1 MFYTKYR
8 PQKFS
13 EISRPNEAADA
24 LSKEVMSG
32 NTVHAY
38 LFVGPRGTGKTST
51 ARILSKAL
59 NCLDLDK
66 NGDPCDKCSSCE
78 AIKKG
83 SYLDLIEIDAASNR
97 GIDDIRELKNRV
109 KLAPTAGK
117 NKIYIIDEVHMLT
130 TEAFNA
136 LLKTLEEPPKNTV
149 FILCTTE
156 LHKMPDTIKS
166 RCQVFKFKRATIRQL
181 VTKLEKIV
189 TEEALTVEKPDLEK
203 IARASLGGFRDAETM
218 LQQVSEGE
226 VTVDSLLNV
235 GSREKYLEF
244 GEFLF
249 KKDTAAA
256 IKIANKIF
264 DEGAD
269 LYVWSGEF
277 IKHLRDMLM
286 LKSGISFELLE
297 LPDELLSEIKEQAA
311 SVDLPWLLATL
322 EVFVEA
328 QAKIKTSFIPQLP
341 VEIAI
346 VKVCGNTS
354 VAIQSDF
361 SKAPQSPKSS
371 NKNQKSMPSSEIK
384 DGTAAQLEKEPSQMD
399 SGNTLGESGEEV
411 SDEASLSVII
421 EISLVAEKW
430 GSVMSRIEN
439 INKSILGLLRAVKPV
454 AVEGRFLVIEV
465 SYAFHKE
472 RLEAPKNREVVER
485 VLKDIFDADM
495 RLRCVMSAEKPKP
508 MNPREVGVLTD
519 INVVAID
526 KNAVIDML
534 DGGLPL

>member
-24 LSKEVMSG
+24 LSKQVIVG

-109 KLAPTAGK
+109 KLAPAVGK

-130 TEAFNA
+130 IEAFNA
-136 LLKTLEEPPKNTV
+136 LLKTLEEPPKSTL

-156 LHKMPDTIKS
+156 LHKVPDTIKS
-166 RCQVFKFKRATIRQL
+166 RCQIFKFKRATIRQL

-189 TEEALTVEKPDLEK
+189 TEEALIVEKADLEK
-203 IARASLGGFRDAETM
+203 IARASLGSFRDSETM
-218 LQQVSEGE
+218 LEQISEGD

-235 GSREKYLEF
+235 GSREKYIEF
-244 GEFLF
+244 CEFLF
-249 KKDTAAA
+249 KNDSLAA

-277 IKHLRDMLM
+277 IKHLRDVLM
-286 LKSGISFELLE
+286 LKSGMSFEVME
-297 LPDELLSEIKEQAA
+297 LPDDLLSEIKEQAGY
-311 SVDLPWLLATL
+311 VGLPWLITTI
-322 EVFVEA
+322 EIFVDA
-328 QAKIKTSFIPQLP
+328 QSKIKTSFIPQLP

-346 VKVCGNTS
+346 VKICGSPLTQ
-354 VAIQSDF
+354 VTF
-361 SKAPQSPKSS
+361 SEPPPTVPLPSKDKS
-371 NKNQKSMPSSEIK
+371 NI
-384 DGTAAQLEKEPSQMD
+384 
-399 SGNTLGESGEEV
+399 V
-411 SDEASLSVII
+411 
-421 EISLVAEKW
+421 EISLIGEKW

-439 INKSILGLLRAVKPV
+439 INKSVLGLLRAVKPV
-454 AVEGRFLVIEV
+454 AMEGKFLVLEV
-465 SYAFHKE
+465 SYLFHKE
-472 RLEAPKNREVVER
+472 RLEALKNREIVER
-485 VLKDIFDADM
+485 VLKDIFDTDL
-495 RLRCVMSAEKPKP
+495 RVRCVISAERPKP
-508 MNPREVGVLTD
+508 MNYKEVGVLTD
-519 INVVAID
+519 FNVVAID